1 MRTFTFLLAGSLIAA
16 STAAYGAVR
25 VVGTTD
31 AQACY
36 EAARAER
43 ASEPAIQLCT
53 AALESNLLS
62 KRDMAA
68 TNVNRG
74 ILRMYD
80 RQYDLAFADYEAAIA
95 LKPDMGEAYVNKAI
109 AMLRIDQRQAEAA
122 TRELTRGLELG
133 TSEPEV
139 AHYMR
144 AVAYEILGDA
154 KKAYLDYKQA
164 AALRPAWQDPQV
176 ALRRF
181 TVTKSS
187 G

>member
-1 MRTFTFLLAGSLIAA
+1 MRTFTLLLAGAAIAA

-31 AQACY
+31 ARACY
-36 EAARAER
+36 EAARDER
-43 ASEPAIQLCT
+43 ATEGTVQLCT
-53 AALESNLLS
+53 TALKNEELS
-62 KRDMAA
+62 KRDTAA
-68 TNVNRG
+68 TMINRG
-74 ILRMYD
+74 ILRMYQ
-80 RQYDLAFADYEAAIA
+80 RNYDLAFADYEAAIA
-95 LKPDMGEAYVNKAI
+95 LKPDMGEAHVNKAI
-109 AMLRIDQRQAEAA
+109 AMLRMDQRQAEAA
-122 TRELTRGLELG
+122 TASLTRGIELG

-154 KKAYLDYKQA
+154 KKAYLDYKRA
-164 AALRPAWQDPQV
+164 SELSPAWQDPQV